1 MSASDSPAAAP
12 ARGFTIA
19 GRGFNAPALPGALYV
34 VATPIGNLG
43 DITLRALETLAA
55 ADIIACEDTRTT
67 HVLTDRYGIRARLVP
82 YHEHNARQMRPRIL
96 EALAAGQV
104 VALVSDAGT
113 PLVSDPGYRLVVEAA
128 EQGFTVVP
136 LPGAS
141 ALLSALVTAA
151 LPTDAFL
158 FAGFLPPKSA
168 GRRRRLGELA
178 TTPATLVFYESPR
191 RLGACLAD
199 MVTELGADR
208 PAAVARE
215 LTKLHETVVR
225 GTLATLAEAFAGD
238 PPRGEIVIVTGPPTA
253 GTADEDD
260 IDALLTEA
268 LGRLAPGAAAT
279 EVAHTTGASRRD
291 LYRRA
296 MALKAG
302 AAAEGSGPEDEDEHD
317 GDDSTDPAP

>member
-1 MSASDSPAAAP
+1 MSASDSIPAPA

-19 GRGFNAPALPGALYV
+19 GRSFTAPALAGGLYV

-43 DITLRALETLAA
+43 DITVRALETLAA
-55 ADIIACEDTRTT
+55 ADLVACEDTRTT
-67 HVLTDRYGIRARLVP
+67 HVLTDRYGIRARLMP
-82 YHEHNARQMRPRIL
+82 YHEHNARQMRPRL
-96 EALAAGQV
+96 LAALAEGRA

-128 EQGFTVVP
+128 ERGFTVVP

-158 FAGFLPPKSA
+158 FAGFPPPKSA
-168 GRRRRLGELA
+168 GRRRRFAGLA
-178 TTPATLVFYESPR
+178 AVPATLVFYESPR

-199 MVTELGADR
+199 LAAELGAGR

-225 GTLATLAEAFAGD
+225 GTLGSLAETFCGD
-238 PPRGEIVIVTGPPTA
+238 PPRGEIVIVVGPPGAAETDA
-253 GTADEDD
+253 ADL
-260 IDALLTEA
+260 DALLAAA
-268 LGRLAPGAAAT
+268 LERLSPSAAAT
-279 EVAHTTGASRRD
+279 EVAHATGANRRS

-296 MALKAG
+296 MEMKAG
-302 AAAEGSGPEDEDEHD
+302 GDSPEDESDDEE
-317 GDDSTDPAP
+317 DPEPDTAA